1 MAKKSDEKK
10 NFILSGMTVAN
21 VRRLSEKVVAF
32 SLLGNG
38 LGLYNLRIVDG
49 QKAPFV
55 AAPQEK
61 GKDGKYYNVYALYLS
76 RRMKRRSSRRYWILY
91 PKQKKRKAPISKQEP
106 KARPERKKAP
116 VIYYRRTN
124 GKEKIYHYSIKERKV
139 TFLGPAS
146 DRR

>member
-38 LGLYNLRIVDG
+38 LGLYNLRVVDG
-49 QKAPFV
+49 QKGNLV

-61 GKDGKYYNVYALYLS
+61 GKDGKYYNVYALYLT
-76 RRMKRRSSRRYWILY
+76 KEDEAKVINKVLETA
-91 PKQKKRKAPISKQEP
+91 PAAKKEDS
-106 KARPERKKAP
+106 
-116 VIYYRRTN
+116 
-124 GKEKIYHYSIKERKV
+124 G
-139 TFLGPAS
+139 S
-146 DRR
+146 DF

>member
-38 LGLYNLRIVDG
+38 LGLYNLRVVDG
-49 QKAPFV
+49 QKGSFV
-55 AAPQEK
+55 AAPREK

-76 RRMKRRSSRRYWILY
+76 
-91 PKQKKRKAPISKQEP
+91 PEDEKKVIKKGKAPISKQEP
-106 KARPERKKAP
+106 KQGRS
-116 VIYYRRTN
+116 
-124 GKEKIYHYSIKERKV
+124 G
-139 TFLGPAS
+139 
-146 DRR
+146 